1 MAMDPTIEKFRLG
14 ISGQVGEYG
23 VVTLED
29 TLSVLRG
36 DEEVARRPVP
46 GLGAFITEAKDL
58 KLGWGRFPDGMEVV
72 YLYDR
77 GDDHFGYAANLQDED
92 CSEWG
97 YAPFR

>member
-1 MAMDPTIEKFRLG
+1 MDTTVDKFRLG
-14 ISGQVGEYG
+14 ISGRAGRYG

-29 TLSVLRG
+29 TLSVWCG
-36 DEEVARRPVP
+36 DEEVACRTVP
-46 GLGAFITEAKDL
+46 GLGSFVMQAKEL
-58 KLGWGRFPDGMEVV
+58 TLGWGQFPDGMEVI

-77 GDDHFGYAANLQDED
+77 GDDNFGYAVNLQDER

>member
-1 MAMDPTIEKFRLG
+1 MNPTIDKFRLG

-29 TLSVLRG
+29 TLYVLRG
-36 DEEVARRPVP
+36 DAEVARRSVP
-46 GLGAFITEAKDL
+46 GLGAFVMQATDL
-58 KLGWGRFPDGMEVV
+58 KLGWGQFPDGMEVI

-77 GDDHFGYAANLQDED
+77 DDDNFGYAANLQAEH

-97 YAPFR
+97 YAPF